1 MCGTITVPEELS
13 PRYGW
18 KGEGQRMAEI
28 RDVGPVRGLR
38 REMTREDFERLCRL
52 QCGIPQLLGW
62 CGVERE
68 KLERWCRRTYH
79 RPLEEVM
86 EMVRQDG
93 LIEIREAAFD
103 LMKKNASLVNQ
114 QLNRFLPQLEEPE
127 EADREAALRAFA
139 GLIGCTEEETVA
151 EVFE

>member
-1 MCGTITVPEELS
+1 MRYDNRTGGTVP
-13 PRYGW
+13 PVRVRYGG

-28 RDVGPVRGLR
+28 RDVGPRKGLP
-38 REMTREDFERLCRL
+38 REDFERLCRL
-52 QCGIPQLLGW
+52 QCGVPQLLGW
-62 CGVERE
+62 CGVERG

-79 RPLEEVM
+79 RPLEEVL

-114 QLNRFLPQLEEPE
+114 QLNRFLPKLEEPE

-139 GLIGCTEEETVA
+139 GLIGGTEEETVA